1 MEVDPGKKVK
11 ILLVEDEPTVARVC
25 ARILA
30 IDGFQVDIAADG
42 EAAREMMKFSSY
54 DMCLADIRMPGES
67 GIDFYRY
74 LEYTDPA
81 LAEKVAFTTGDILGM
96 TTGNFLKEANRPF
109 LAKPFTPAELKRVV
123 HGTLDQLP
131 VSTF

>member
-1 MEVDPGKKVK
+1 MVGDEVKKLK

-30 IDGFQVDIAADG
+30 VDGFQVDIAADG

-54 DMCLADIRMPGES
+54 DMCLTDIRMPGES

-74 LEYTDPA
+74 LEQSYPA
-81 LAEKVAFTTGDILGM
+81 FAEKVAFTTGDTLSM
-96 TTGNFLKEANRPF
+96 NTGNFLKEANRPF

-123 HGTLDQLP
+123 HGTLDQMPASLL
-131 VSTF
+131 